1 SREFG
6 AETSS
11 QLTASS
17 ATQSGLSWVLRA
29 APFALTGAEPSGR
42 CTSVA
47 TMLPRICGLF
57 LYTAALSFPLSD
69 LVVGVGWLDG
79 FAAGGSSSDRK
90 SARPIRGP
98 ADWLCRG
105 LVCRRRGL
113 FHLRHWPHDWL
124 WRYRAA
130 AGARA
135 RTCDRDWCLR
145 ALPHGPHSGDCGLR
159 HA

>member
-1 SREFG
+1 
-6 AETSS
+6 
-11 QLTASS
+11 
-17 ATQSGLSWVLRA
+17 
-29 APFALTGAEPSGR
+29 
-42 CTSVA
+42 TSVA

-159 HA
+159 HAHSAHRSRHRLTHGPATRAMLSFFVDRREGAGAIDLFLPIA